1 MKNDSPILGTI
12 NRFVIRTTVIFSV
25 FLVVSGVYTVRQRVG
40 EVTGETSVSSAYL
53 IDNEHEIGLKLGEK
67 RLTVS
72 RQTVRRLEEYLKR
85 LKTLTERY
93 G

>member
-1 MKNDSPILGTI
+1 MKNRSPILETI
-12 NRFVIRTTVIFSV
+12 NRFMIRTTVIFSV

-40 EVTGETSVSSAYL
+40 EVTGEASVSSAYL
-53 IDNEHEIGLKLGEK
+53 IDNENEIGLKLGEK

-72 RQTVRRLEEYLKR
+72 RQTVRRLKEYLKS